1 MADTVQLE
9 IVSPQGLIL
18 DGTAE
23 KVQIPGKSGYLGIL
37 PKHAALI
44 TELAAGDI
52 LYAVNGVAKSVR
64 VNGGIAEIL
73 PNRVTIVA
81 EVNEST
87 ERALQSR

>member
-81 EVNEST
+81 EVNESA
-87 ERALQSR
+87 ERAPQSR

>member
-81 EVNEST
+81 EVNESA
-87 ERALQSR
+87 ERATQSR

>member
-9 IVSPQGLIL
+9 IVSPQGLVL

-52 LYAVNGVAKSVR
+52 RYAVNGVAKSVR

-81 EVNEST
+81 EVNESA
-87 ERALQSR
+87 ERATQSR

>member
-9 IVSPQGLIL
+9 IVSPEGVIL
-18 DGTAE
+18 DGTAD

-44 TELAAGDI
+44 TELAGGDI
-52 LYAVNGVAKSVR
+52 RYAVNGVAKSVR
-64 VNGGIAEIL
+64 VKGGIAEIL

-81 EVNEST
+81 EVNELT
-87 ERALQSR
+87 ERATQSH